1 MSNETY
7 LIVSYF
13 GAVVLCL
20 SLGLAVYFW
29 LRRPI
34 QGVAD
39 SLPQKNWRQIIRR
52 GFPLSTI
59 LFALSWCFSVNYYG
73 CGQRKYNE
81 IVNDR
86 SYIAKK
92 NTEQVSEAMQGI
104 IWSVALWSG
113 VFAIALRATRGRS
126 SM

>member
-1 MSNETY
+1 MSNEAY

-13 GAVVLCL
+13 GAGVIC
-20 SLGLAVYFW
+20 LGLVLAAYFW

-59 LFALSWCFSVNYYG
+59 LFVLSGCLSVSYYG
-73 CGQRKYNE
+73 CGHEEYGNYNE
-81 IVNDR
+81 ILNDR
-86 SYIAKK
+86 SYITKK
-92 NTEQVSEAMQGI
+92 NAEQLSKALEGV
-104 IWSVALWSG
+104 IWSVT
-113 VFAIALRATRGRS
+113 IR
-126 SM
+126 